1 MIQNIYK
8 NFSPAMDEVRD
19 KILENSREF
28 KDKFLN
34 DIKRLKKAMENNTN
48 KQIELLRNKDKLEEA
63 VALEN
68 QNIKWLDDFSGKLDR
83 VLEI

>member
-1 MIQNIYK
+1 
-8 NFSPAMDEVRD
+8 MDEVRD